1 LRDLGAELRRLTE
14 LLAIKLKGYR
24 PERHMPEDWTRQYE
38 TGAWAYLAD
47 LSERPR
53 YSVMVGYL
61 AALAPRHILDV
72 GCGEGLLARKIRHL
86 PFETYVG
93 IDFSPAPVAAA
104 RAALGD
110 DLRLTFAVADAE
122 SYQPATEPDAIIF
135 SECLNY
141 LSDPVGIIEHYSKSI
156 ASNGFIII
164 SLFQSPPCRQSLGDA
179 ATGRRDHGLRQYR
192 PSQRQAMDDQT
203 PDAARALLALTSRT
217 AYDSRRRMKSS
228 NRHGHGILAA
238 IGPLQAEIA
247 RVALYRDPGSPVR
260 RCRMVRP

>member
-24 PERHMPEDWTRQYE
+24 PERHRPEDWTRQYE

-164 SLFQSPPCRQSLGDA
+164 SLFQSPRADKA
-179 ATGRRDHGLRQYR
+179 WEMLR
-192 PSQRQAMDDQT
+192 PV
-203 PDAARALLALTSRT
+203 
-217 AYDSRRRMKSS
+217 
-228 NRHGHGILAA
+228 
-238 IGPLQAEIA
+238 AEIMDCVNIA
-247 RVALYRDPGSPVR
+247 HHSGKRWTIKLLTPRAH
-260 RCRMVRP
+260 C